1 MNIAKPNLTE
11 GEVGRIQDIV
21 IEQLDVKREQLTVD
35 AKLKEDLGA
44 DSLDIVEITM
54 ALEEE
59 FGETAPDKEV
69 DGDPSMQ
76 ELYEAV
82 AIMLRR

>member
-1 MNIAKPNLTE
+1 MNTAKPTLSEKEMN
-11 GEVGRIQDIV
+11 RIQDIV
-21 IEQLDVKREQLTVD
+21 IEQLDVKREQLTPD

-59 FGETAPDKEV
+59 FEVTAPDKDV
-69 DGDPSMQ
+69 DGVESMQ
-76 ELYEAV
+76 DLYEAV
-82 AIMLRR
+82 ATMLQR